1 FCDYHTSSAF
11 WYLQVLVGIGSRS
24 MRIIKLKS
32 LKLYAFGLCNAFEKS
47 LRTRLQKVV
56 FTFTE
61 LSGKFFVGYSFK
73 PYHTDLIALSLP
85 KMNPDTDYHCL
96 RVFGSYFTQD
106 IALPAVRLHF
116 LCLYLVFLL
125 LKLMKQMLFQGTTI
139 DFRQTANG
147 QLITESEWCEHC
159 LCAVGG
165 RQVGAVHSKDLC
177 RAFFDMYI
185 GDVPVSLQ
193 AKEEVAENVAGLIRR
208 C

>member
-1 FCDYHTSSAF
+1 MPLFCDYHTSSAF

-32 LKLYAFGLCNAFEKS
+32 LKLYAFGLCKE
-47 LRTRLQKVV
+47 
-56 FTFTE
+56 
-61 LSGKFFVGYSFK
+61 
-73 PYHTDLIALSLP
+73 
-85 KMNPDTDYHCL
+85 
-96 RVFGSYFTQD
+96 D
-106 IALPAVRLHF
+106 INMTVRLVVN
-116 LCLYLVFLL
+116 CNG
-125 LKLMKQMLFQGTTI
+125 LKVNTV
-139 DFRQTANG
+139 R
-147 QLITESEWCEHC
+147 EYCEHC

>member
-1 FCDYHTSSAF
+1 PIISRYWVEDIVKVQFFGKTILSTPPATFMPLFCDYHTSSAF

-32 LKLYAFGLCNAFEKS
+32 LKLYAFGLCK
-47 LRTRLQKVV
+47 
-56 FTFTE
+56 
-61 LSGKFFVGYSFK
+61 
-73 PYHTDLIALSLP
+73 
-85 KMNPDTDYHCL
+85 
-96 RVFGSYFTQD
+96 
-106 IALPAVRLHF
+106 
-116 LCLYLVFLL
+116 
-125 LKLMKQMLFQGTTI
+125 
-139 DFRQTANG
+139 
-147 QLITESEWCEHC
+147 WCEHC